1 MTYTHNLTIRI
12 VNSYN
17 EIVNNNELLNLIKN
31 ELIDKELVYSIPY
44 NKSKI
49 DFTLVWRK
57 HELKKPY
64 CFFVSD
70 IFTNSPYLDDDI
82 NVEHVK
88 LTLNDIERKLKKTTD
103 NWTIVFYLSRTL

>member
-12 VNSYN
+12 VNLYN
-17 EIVNNNELLNLIKN
+17 EIINNNDLLNLIKN
-31 ELIDKELVYSIPY
+31 ELIGKEIVQSITY
-44 NKSKI
+44 NQSKI
-49 DFTLVWRK
+49 DYILVWKK

-70 IFTNSPYLDDDI
+70 IFTNSSCLDDDI
-82 NVEHVK
+82 NFEHIR
-88 LTLNDIERKLKKTTD
+88 LTLNDIERKLKKATD